1 MAEVLLLLNKLII
14 DTQNGVL
21 QNETTENNQQ
31 LIQKTIA
38 KKKHSF
44 CVSFLLMD
52 AGWCTNERLLH
63 PDNLLYVQ
71 NRILSTFK
79 KKKDII
85 LLLYSTDN
93 DTIFCL
99 VFQKKKTCR

>member
-38 KKKHSF
+38 KKKNTRF
-44 CVSFLLMD
+44 VCFFFLLMD
-52 AGWCTNERLLH
+52 ADWCTNERLLH

-71 NRILSTFK
+71 NRILSTLK
-79 KKKDII
+79 KRYYSSS
-85 LLLYSTDN
+85 LLN
-93 DTIFCL
+93 
-99 VFQKKKTCR
+99 R